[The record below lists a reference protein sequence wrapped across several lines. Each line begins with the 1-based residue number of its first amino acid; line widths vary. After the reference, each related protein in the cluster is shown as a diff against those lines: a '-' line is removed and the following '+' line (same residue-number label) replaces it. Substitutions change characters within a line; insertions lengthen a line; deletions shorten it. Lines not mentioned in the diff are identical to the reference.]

1 MKKARIISD
10 VEEKMIDVTLYEY
23 DCDGE
28 ITETTGDRTEF
39 NFEDLDSVSSYD
51 GERGAFI
58 ADDINDVIGALR
70 SWEDLEYNTTSRKWF
85 DADER
90 ANINKYNYH
99 REVKIE
105 EV

>member
-10 VEEKMIDVTLYEY
+10 VEERTIDVTLYEY

-28 ITETTGDRTEF
+28 ITETTGVRTEF
-39 NFEDLDSVSSYD
+39 DFEDLDSVSSYD

-58 ADDINDVIGALR
+58 TDDINDVIGALR
-70 SWEDLEYNTTSRKWF
+70 AWEDLEYNTPARAWF
-85 DADER
+85 DANEQ
-90 ANINKYNYH
+90 ANINEYGYR